1 MRGLAILLMLS
12 APIAVC
18 AGESVSGLPPASPTP
33 GGIAIVDLGPADQT
47 EPAAAFLGE
56 QRVMVTSANGR
67 RYAVV
72 GIALDTEPGP
82 LVLRVDTGGVEST
95 VPFEIV
101 ARDYESQ
108 HITVSNPR
116 QVDPNPDDLAR
127 IGAEK
132 KRIDAA
138 LANWRDVPAPL
149 RLQLPV
155 EGRRSSAFGLRRY
168 FNDKPRRPHSGI
180 DIAADTGTQIR
191 AAADGLVSETGNYFF
206 NGNTVFVDHG
216 QGLVT
221 MYCHMNAITVEAGAS
236 VAAGEVIGT
245 VGSTGRVTGPHLH
258 WSVSL
263 NRAMIDPDLLLGTG
277 TEAGTPEP
285 PADTARQ

>member
-221 MYCHMNAITVEAGAS
+221 MYCHMNEITVETGAS
-236 VAAGEVIGT
+236 VTAGEVIGT

-277 TEAGTPEP
+277 AEAGTPEP